1 MRKIGIS
8 GLISSLIVLMVIFA
22 FREEEQKPKLS
33 YDPLP
38 LPLPHYEFLNLAE
51 NVLHFPQQP
60 NSFSDVWESL
70 DRALFE
76 DSASFN
82 IVHMG
87 GSHVQAGVLSERL
100 REHFQNIS
108 PGMDAKRG
116 LFFPFKLAKTNGPS
130 NLRFERIGSWDA
142 QRCAHN
148 RHNAIWGMCGMEVSS
163 ISDTCG
169 LDLYAIR
176 TDSSRYGFHS
186 FTLIHNIEI
195 QADQSL
201 LKADRIEVDSTLRT
215 TTYHWNTIQDSL
227 SLRFYPQEGEE
238 VRIFGGLLDHQKGGI
253 AYHEIG
259 VNGASTKS
267 YLRCE
272 KMPKE
277 LELLQADLVVFG
289 IGINDAYMSQSNF
302 DREEFKLRYKAIA
315 EQFRAVKENVQFLWI
330 TNNDSYYRRRYPNKN
345 AFAVQEAMYELAEE
359 YDGAVYDLFEVMGGL
374 GSISDWE
381 RAGLAKADKIHF
393 SRKGYVLQADMMFEA
408 IRQAYGKHLEE
419 KYLTNNIK

>member
-1 MRKIGIS
+1 MRNIGIS
-8 GLISSLIVLMVIFA
+8 GLFGSLIVLLVIFS
-22 FREEEQKPKLS
+22 FREEEQKLPIT

-38 LPLPHYEFLNLAE
+38 LPLPQYDFLNLAE
-51 NVLHFPQQP
+51 NVLQFPQ
-60 NSFSDVWESL
+60 NDTAFASVWESL

-76 DSASFN
+76 DSVSFN

-100 REHFQNIS
+100 REHFQHLS
-108 PGMDAKRG
+108 PGLDAKRG

-130 NLRFERIGSWDA
+130 NLRFERIGAWNA

-148 RHNAIWGMCGMEVSS
+148 KHDAIWGMCGMEVSS
-163 ISDTCG
+163 SSDTCG

-176 TDSSRYGFHS
+176 TDSSRYGFHT

-195 QADQSL
+195 QPDHQL
-201 LKADRIEVDSTLRT
+201 LHADRIEVDSTLRT
-215 TTYHWNTIQDSL
+215 TTYHWDTPQDSL
-227 SLRFYPQEGEE
+227 SLRFYPEEGEE
-238 VRIFGGLLDHQKGGI
+238 VRLFGGLLDHEKGGI

-272 KMPKE
+272 RMPKE

-289 IGINDAYMSQSNF
+289 IGINDAYMSKNDF
-302 DREEFKLRYKAIA
+302 DKAEFKLRYKAIA
-315 EQFRAVKENVQFLWI
+315 EQFRAVKNNVQFLWI

-345 AFAVQEAMYELAEE
+345 AFAVQEAMYELAAE
-359 YDGAVYDLFEVMGGL
+359 YGGAVYDLFEVMGGL
-374 GSISDWE
+374 GSISEWE
-381 RAGLAKADKIHF
+381 KAGLAKADKIHF
-393 SRKGYVLQADMMFEA
+393 SREGYVLQADLMFEA
-408 IRQAYGKHLEE
+408 IRQSYGKHLEE